1 MAIGLRERIRW
12 PGKVA
17 RKGGPERLVGDSVVA
32 SGKMIGEVIHKRD
45 LRQQLHLLIEWSF
58 THGSRVILLRS

>member
-1 MAIGLRERIRW
+1 M
-12 PGKVA
+12 A
-17 RKGGPERLVGDSVVA
+17 RKRRLERLVGDSVVA

-58 THGSRVILLRS
+58 TNGAGVILLRS